1 MWSIIQKFIDD
12 RFVNDKPTQVIIKTL
27 CGLCVI
33 YGTSRVLWSIK
44 KIGLKKTIV
53 AGVYTLTSQTPFLQN
68 TIKSQQD
75 AAIKQLE
82 HSLLSKEDSKTQQ
95 YISLPQKGETQTI
108 LLERMKEWSEQERAK
123 WSGGQVSGG
132 IYHGDSALVSFL
144 NQVYGLFSI
153 SNPLHPDIFPFVRKM
168 EAEVVSMCINLFHG
182 IPNQTCGTMSTGGT
196 ESILLAC
203 KSYRDQA
210 RALRGITQPEIIAP
224 VTIHAAFDKAAHY
237 FNIKLVHVPVDE
249 SFAVDLKALER
260 AINRNTIAVA
270 VSAPCF
276 PQGIIDPVTAVAEI
290 TQRHGIGLHVDCC
303 LGGLLLPF
311 LPKAGFPVPAYDFA
325 VAGVTSIS
333 ADTHKYGYAPKGSS
347 VILYHHP
354 DLRRYQ
360 YYVTTDWTGGIYAT
374 PSISGS
380 RAGGLIAAT
389 WAAMIHMGEEGYVEC
404 ARDIMNAA
412 KKIENGVR
420 QITGLKV
427 LGQPQMSVI
436 AFGTDNSTIG
446 KRLNIFNV
454 SEAMSK
460 REWHLN
466 TLQNPASIHICCTYL
481 HRQVADRFLKDLTA
495 SVEEVLSYPERF
507 KNSSAA
513 LYGLNE
519 AVPNNS
525 TVSEI
530 AVAYLD
536 CLFKTRSQ

>member
-1 MWSIIQKFIDD
+1 MWSRIQAYINE
-12 RFVNDKPTQVIIKTL
+12 RYTGHTPVQMITKTL
-27 CGLCVI
+27 WALCII
-33 YGTSRVLWSIK
+33 YGSSRVFWSIY
-44 KIGLKKTIV
+44 IYGLKRTIV
-53 AGVYTLTSQTPFLQN
+53 AAVYTLTSRTPLLQN
-68 TIKSQQD
+68 TLKSQQD

-82 HSLLSKEDSKTQQ
+82 TSLLSKEDCKSQQ
-95 YISLPQKGETQTI
+95 YITLPIKGETQQA
-108 LLERMKEWSEQERAK
+108 LLQRMTEWSATERAK
-123 WSGGQVSGG
+123 WCHGQVSGG
-132 IYHGDSALVSFL
+132 IYHGGDELVAFL
-144 NQVYGLFSI
+144 NQAYGLFSI
-153 SNPLHPDIFPFVRKM
+153 SNPLHPDVFPFVRKM

-182 IPNQTCGTMSTGGT
+182 VVGQTCGTMTTGGT

-210 RALRGITQPEIIAP
+210 RALKGITEPEIIAP

-249 SFAVDLKALER
+249 NYVIDLKALER

-276 PQGIIDPVTAVAEI
+276 SQGTIDPVSAVAEI
-290 TQRHGIGLHVDCC
+290 TRRHNIGLHVDCC

-311 LPKAGFPVPAYDFA
+311 LPKAGYPVPPYDFS

-347 VILYHHP
+347 VVLYHHP

-360 YYVTTDWTGGIYAT
+360 YYITTDWTGGIYAT

-389 WAAMIHMGEEGYVEC
+389 WAAMVHMGEEGYVEC
-404 ARDIMNAA
+404 ARQIMAAA
-412 KKIENGVR
+412 KKIENGVKL
-420 QITGLKV
+420 IAGLRV
-427 LGQPQMSVI
+427 LGEPGMSVV
-436 AFGTDNSTIG
+436 AFGTDNSTVG
-446 KRLNIFNV
+446 KRLNIYNL
-454 SEAMSK
+454 SEAMNK

-466 TLQNPASIHICCTYL
+466 TLQNPPSIHICCTYL
-481 HRQVADRFLKDLTA
+481 HRNAADRFLQDLAA
-495 SVEEVLSYPERF
+495 SVEEVLSHPERF

-530 AVAYLD
+530 AMAYLD
-536 CLFKTRSQ
+536 CLFKTRPQ